1 MRKPRDYDSEL
12 KALTDKAKLLKERKV
27 RQLGE
32 LVTMTGADALDVE
45 TLTGALLTAAA
56 SKASKA
62 SNEVEGWRRRGRDFF
77 QDKSPSP
84 SRRTQADAGRTQTSD
99 GNAAPAGS
107 QTGAA

>member
-12 KALTDKAKLLKERKV
+12 KLLTDKAKLLKERKV

-32 LVTMTGADALDVE
+32 LVTMTGADGLDVE
-45 TLTGALLTAAA
+45 TLAGALLMAATC
-56 SKASKA
+56 KA

-77 QDKSPSP
+77 QGKSPSP
-84 SRRTQADAGRTQTSD
+84 SRSPQSDAGGTAADNS
-99 GNAAPAGS
+99 NAPPAGS

>member
-12 KALTDKAKLLKERKV
+12 KVLTDKAKLLKERKV

-45 TLTGALLTAAA
+45 TLAGALLTAA
-56 SKASKA
+56 ASKA

-77 QDKSPSP
+77 QGMPPSP
-84 SRRTQADAGRTQTSD
+84 SRSPQSNASGAAT
-99 GNAAPAGS
+99 GNSNASPAGS
-107 QTGAA
+107 EAGAA

>member
-32 LVTMTGADALDVE
+32 LVTTTGADALDVE

-56 SKASKA
+56 SKAS
-62 SNEVEGWRRRGRDFF
+62 NEVEGWRRRGRDFF
-77 QDKSPSP
+77 QGKSQSP
-84 SRRTQADAGRTQTSD
+84 SRRTQTDTGGTQT
-99 GNAAPAGS
+99 GNSNPPPAGS

>member
-12 KALTDKAKLLKERKV
+12 KALGDKAKLLKERKV

-32 LVTMTGADALDVE
+32 LVTMTGADTLDAE
-45 TLTGALLTAAA
+45 TLAGALLTAA
-56 SKASKA
+56 ASKA

-77 QDKSPSP
+77 QGKSPSP
-84 SRRTQADAGRTQTSD
+84 SRSPQSDAGVTATGDST
-99 GNAAPAGS
+99 APPAGS

>member
-12 KALTDKAKLLKERKV
+12 KALTDKAKLLKERKI

-56 SKASKA
+56 SKAS
-62 SNEVEGWRRRGRDFF
+62 NEVEGWRRRGRDFF
-77 QDKSPSP
+77 QGKSQSQSRSP
-84 SRRTQADAGRTQTSD
+84 QSDAGGGATGE
-99 GNAAPAGS
+99 GNPPPAGS

>member
-12 KALTDKAKLLKERKV
+12 KVLTDKAKLLKERKV

-45 TLTGALLTAAA
+45 TLAGALLTAAA
-56 SKASKA
+56 SKAS
-62 SNEVEGWRRRGRDFF
+62 NEVEGWGRRGRDFF
-77 QDKSPSP
+77 QGKSQSP
-84 SRRTQADAGRTQTSD
+84 SRRTQADAGGAAAGN
-99 GNAAPAGS
+99 GNAPPAGS

>member
-12 KALTDKAKLLKERKV
+12 KALGDKAKLLKERKV

-32 LVTMTGADALDVE
+32 LVTMTGADALEIE
-45 TLTGALLTAAA
+45 TLAGTLLTAA
-56 SKASKA
+56 ASKA

-77 QDKSPSP
+77 QGKSPSP
-84 SRRTQADAGRTQTSD
+84 SRRTQADDNGTQTGD
-99 GNAAPAGS
+99 GNPPPAGS

>member
-12 KALTDKAKLLKERKV
+12 KVLGDKAKLLKERKI

-45 TLTGALLTAAA
+45 TLTGALLTAATC
-56 SKASKA
+56 KA
-62 SNEVEGWRRRGRDFF
+62 SNEVEGWCRRGRDFF
-77 QDKSPSP
+77 QRKSPSP
-84 SRRTQADAGRTQTSD
+84 SRRTQSDAGGTEADNS
-99 GNAAPAGS
+99 NAPPAGS